1 MNKRYIDFVPVSG
14 KADGSVK
21 PKVAVPVRP
30 RAVKSA
36 PKVATSKAATSKAA
50 TSKAATSK
58 VATSKVAAPKVTAP
72 AKRPAIKPTSTRR
85 ERTSTPKYGVIEDY
99 EPKARFINTDKIVKR
114 PLSRSV
120 APKKP
125 VVVPE
130 KEISDPARIIAKPEK
145 DSKAGLIIAVILT
158 IILGAAAGT
167 VAFLLLPK

>member
-36 PKVATSKAATSKAA
+36 PKVATSKAA